1 VRRAMQRTT
10 VMVLTVTLLV
20 VLARP
25 AAAATVTNGGFETGS
40 LAGWTAV
47 DQAGSDGSWLAYR
60 GTSAPDSGSV
70 LPAPPVGTFAAIT
83 DQLGHGSHVLY
94 QDLTIDSDAP
104 MLSLTVF
111 YVNQADRFVDG
122 PGLDYTQGDNQRF
135 RVDVLR
141 AGADPFSV
149 ASADIVTT
157 IFSTSAS
164 SPLELAATV
173 MQVDLRG
180 QIGQTVRLRLAEVD
194 TLQFLNAGVD
204 GVVLTASS
212 SPVGPTTTG
221 APSLATPAAPVAAR
235 PAFTG

>member
-1 VRRAMQRTT
+1 MQRTT

-25 AAAATVTNGGFETGS
+25 AAAAIVTNGGFETGS
-40 LAGWTAV
+40 LAGWTVV
-47 DQAGSDGSWLAYR
+47 DQAGSDGSWLAYH

-70 LPAPPVGTFAAIT
+70 LPPPPEGTFAAIT

-94 QDLTIDSDAP
+94 QDLAIESDAP
-104 MLSLTVF
+104 VLSLTVF

-149 ASADIVTT
+149 AAADIVTT
-157 IFSTSAS
+157 IFSTNAS
-164 SPLELAATV
+164 SPLELTPTV

-180 QIGQTVRLRLAEVD
+180 EIGKTVRLRLAEVD

-204 GVVLTASS
+204 GVVLSASGS
-212 SPVGPTTTG
+212 SVGPTTTG
-221 APSLATPAAPVAAR
+221 APSPATPATPVAAR